1 MWPYKSEP
9 GLVHHFASG
18 VGIIWAYMTSSFL
31 LMILTHSD
39 SLDTDST

>member
-18 VGIIWAYMTSSFL
+18 VGITWAYMTSSFL
-31 LMILTHSD
+31 LMT
-39 SLDTDST
+39 